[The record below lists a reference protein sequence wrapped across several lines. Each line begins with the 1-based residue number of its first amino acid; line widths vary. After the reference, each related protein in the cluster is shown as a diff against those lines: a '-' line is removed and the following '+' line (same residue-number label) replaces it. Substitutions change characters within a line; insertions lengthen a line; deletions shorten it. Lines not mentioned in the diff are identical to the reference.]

1 MSETQGSASRGRD
14 LLRSVEGIALLGLLT
29 LAATSI
35 HRSSAVPHGS
45 AWAAGA
51 ISGLQVVI
59 MISACAVLVAVLA
72 AVAALLRRQG
82 KRDPDPV
89 DHAAQFPAASRW
101 AKLVAFGLVL
111 AVVAAPL
118 AIVFAL
124 ASIGLPPLR
133 NRAGTA
139 PPGSGLPSASTI
151 PTSPSVPQP
160 GQPVPAGA
168 IWLFGGLVIF
178 LGLLAYLAFRSHRLA
193 ASQHL
198 GRHLPVE
205 DRQLTDITRHASA
218 AAELPTDPRAAILA
232 CYRSIESDLGRE
244 GTSRGRGETPE
255 EFLTRAAAQ
264 GQVAFAAAGRLCRLF
279 DEARFSTHAIT
290 AAQRGQAIAALHS
303 LRSEPGAL
311 RSEPGA
317 LRSEPGALR
326 SEPEALQSEPG
337 RQS

>member
-1 MSETQGSASRGRD
+1 MSETRGSTGRGRN
-14 LLRSVEGIALLGLLT
+14 LLRSVGGIALLGLLA

-72 AVAALLRRQG
+72 AVVALIRRQG
-82 KRDPDPV
+82 KQDPDPL
-89 DHAAQFPAASRW
+89 DHAAQLPASSWW

-111 AVVAAPL
+111 VVVAAPL

-124 ASIGLPPLR
+124 AYIGLPPLR
-133 NRAGTA
+133 NRAGAT
-139 PPGSGLPSASTI
+139 PPGTGLPSAATV

-160 GQPVPAGA
+160 GQPLSVGAG
-168 IWLFGGLVIF
+168 WLLAGLIIF

-244 GTSRGRGETPE
+244 GTSRGLGETPE

-290 AAQRGQAIAALHS
+290 AAHRDQAIASLHS
-303 LRSEPGAL
+303 LRLQPGAL

-317 LRSEPGALR
+317 LQSDPGLR
-326 SEPEALQSEPG
+326 S
-337 RQS
+337 